1 MKSIGLGATMGL
13 LGVTGSNSKGF
24 STSRPVS
31 RTEAVP
37 SKRAQMTLPKR
48 EEKEK
53 EKQILMAMAPEP
65 APAPALVI

>member
-1 MKSIGLGATMGL
+1 MGL
-13 LGVTGSNSKGF
+13 LGVSGSNSKGF

-37 SKRAQMTLPKR
+37 SKRAQMILPKR
-48 EEKEK
+48 EEKEKEK